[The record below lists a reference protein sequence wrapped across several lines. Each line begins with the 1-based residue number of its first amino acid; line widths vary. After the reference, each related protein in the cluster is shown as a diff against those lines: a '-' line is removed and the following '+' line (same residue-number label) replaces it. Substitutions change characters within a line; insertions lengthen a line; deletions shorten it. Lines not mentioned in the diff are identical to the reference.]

1 MNENFESG
9 LKLRIIDNIG
19 MLLQKWLPTNLESV
33 IHVFMNNNI
42 LIYNRLMKEEWKK
55 ELMTT

>member
-9 LKLRIIDNIG
+9 LKLRIIDTIG

-42 LIYNRLMKEEWKK
+42 LIYNRLIERRIKK